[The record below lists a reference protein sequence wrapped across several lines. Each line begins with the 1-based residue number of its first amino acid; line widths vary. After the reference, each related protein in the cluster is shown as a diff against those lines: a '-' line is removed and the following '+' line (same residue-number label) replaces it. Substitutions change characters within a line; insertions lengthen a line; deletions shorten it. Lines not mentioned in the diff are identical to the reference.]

1 MKKRSCRMTSEEK
14 LIHEFAVKVR
24 KMTDKQLYDF
34 INSNKGKEINVEDFL
49 NTLETR
55 TVNGIGPVTVHKIK
69 EFAIKEGFVRGN
81 QYGRIQAAYEKSRKR
96 GAGGK
101 KEK

>member
-14 LIHEFAVKVR
+14 AVHEFAVKVR
-24 KMTDKQLYDF
+24 KMTDRQLYDF
-34 INSNKGKEINVEDFL
+34 INSNKVEEFL

-69 EFAIKEGFVRGN
+69 EFAIKEGFVVGN
-81 QYGRIQAAYEKSRKR
+81 
-96 GAGGK
+96 
-101 KEK
+101 